1 MKLGST
7 ALAAVLCGATLL
19 TSTTMTS
26 TAAHAQES
34 CGSALPSACLQR
46 FGAGSLSAEPVEG
59 VDCTAKMDAYRA
71 CISNVIATRQITP
84 AFEPY
89 TRAERGFLFA
99 LEAELADNVGRL
111 EQFVEAKLDLTG
123 ATAVYE
129 NDWPALRLRFF
140 NATDNPAYFVA
151 PADWLARAQGFYDDV
166 ATMLARE
173 DVRHA
178 YRRQTTSVLYSR
190 RVFRE
195 RFEELVSIGRDQ
207 LLPDISAELARSA
220 Q

>member
-1 MKLGST
+1 MKVGMT
-7 ALAAVLCGATLL
+7 AIAAALCGGAVLNAPMAL
-19 TSTTMTS
+19 
-26 TAAHAQES
+26 AQES
-34 CGSALPSACLQR
+34 CGSALPAACLQR

-59 VDCTAKMDAYRA
+59 VDCGAKLDAYRA
-71 CISNVIATRQITP
+71 CISQVIQTRQIAP

-111 EQFVEAKLDLTG
+111 EQFIEAKLDLTG
-123 ATAVYE
+123 GTAVYP
-129 NDWPALRLRFF
+129 NDWPSLRTRFF

-166 ATMLARE
+166 ETMLNRD
-173 DVRHA
+173 DVRNA
-178 YRRQTTSVLYSR
+178 YRRQVTSVLYER
-190 RVFRE
+190 RLFRE
-195 RFEELVSIGRDQ
+195 RFEELVAIGRDQ

-220 Q
+220 R